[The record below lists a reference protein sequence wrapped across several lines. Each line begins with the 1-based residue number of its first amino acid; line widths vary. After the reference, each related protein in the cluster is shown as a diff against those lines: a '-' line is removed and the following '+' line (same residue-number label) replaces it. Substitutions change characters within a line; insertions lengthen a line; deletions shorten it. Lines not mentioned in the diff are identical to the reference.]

1 MEAKILKVVSVG
13 QPFEITSTK
22 TESGKMMKNTCVL
35 QMLGGKYEDSFLVSL
50 FDKNAFI
57 GLKAGDLVIA
67 KLSFSVREANQNRYM
82 DAVAQEIVKVG

>member
-35 QMLGGKYEDSFLVSL
+35 QMLGGKFEDSFLVSL

-57 GLKAGDLVIA
+57 DLHVGDLVIA
-67 KLSFSVREANQNRYM
+67 KLSFSVREVNQGRFM